1 MKLPVRQEGLPIQPA
16 RSLNTHLMSMQEEKE
31 AQSTIFEEIKEYLSV
46 RSRIFSLQVAE
57 TTANLISNL
66 ISNAAALLFFVIFFV
81 FASVGLALLVAQ
93 WVGNTAGGFFIVA
106 GFYLLIGIV
115 IWMIRSEEHTSE
127 LQSLMRISYA
137 VLCLKTHNKP

>member
-93 WVGNTAGGFFIVA
+93 
-106 GFYLLIGIV
+106 IG
-115 IWMIRSEEHTSE
+115 RA
-127 LQSLMRISYA
+127 SYRER
-137 VLCLKTHNKP
+137 VCQYV

>member
-66 ISNAAALLFFVIFFV
+66 ISNAAALLFLDRK
-81 FASVGLALLVAQ
+81 STRL
-93 WVGNTAGGFFIVA
+93 
-106 GFYLLIGIV
+106 
-115 IWMIRSEEHTSE
+115 E

-137 VLCLKTHNKP
+137 VFCLKQKTKNKFHHYILQTL

>member
-1 MKLPVRQEGLPIQPA
+1 
-16 RSLNTHLMSMQEEKE
+16 MSMQEEKE

-106 GFYLLIGIV
+106 GFYLLIEIGRASCRERV
-115 IWMIRSEEHTSE
+115 C
-127 LQSLMRISYA
+127 QY
-137 VLCLKTHNKP
+137 V